1 MLVFQLFLRRIQC
14 CLGMPWTSGSFHK
27 TSYRPHRRR
36 SALLPRSPT
45 TAILGGPITGH
56 TTLATLPTFRTTKP
70 IAPRENYS
78 LHRCGLTTFDSDR
91 DDARGKVLVELWT
104 SVRLGGVCGCNRPSL
119 GCLLPFSDSA
129 CAGSSKNPRLAS
141 STAQCSDQLS
151 VVLAGRSNLLAET
164 PPLLLN
170 AVCHQPW

>member
-1 MLVFQLFLRRIQC
+1 MLFRNALDLGFLSQN
-14 CLGMPWTSGSFHK
+14 LVPSPPLTL
-27 TSYRPHRRR
+27 R
-36 SALLPRSPT
+36 SLASEPDHGHPR
-45 TAILGGPITGH
+45 GPITDH
-56 TTLATLPTFRTTKP
+56 TTLPTLPTFRTTKP

-91 DDARGKVLVELWT
+91 HDARGKVLVELWT